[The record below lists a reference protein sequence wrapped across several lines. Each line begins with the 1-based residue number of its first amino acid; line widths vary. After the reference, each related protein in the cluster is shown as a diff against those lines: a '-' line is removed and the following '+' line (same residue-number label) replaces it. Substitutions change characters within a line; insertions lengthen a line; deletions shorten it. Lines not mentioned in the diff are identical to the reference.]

1 MKARKVKKPGCF
13 AAETGASRLM
23 SVSFVSVHARRA
35 YGSDGACARRLSR
48 LAAPPRLRLERLEQ
62 ASDEKSEMLLKLA
75 QSQASA
81 PCPLIGG
88 RRLRPSQRRF
98 AGKTLGTR
106 LRGCVP
112 KSPAGAGEKRAPS
125 GHNRHR
131 RLATRRWG
139 AKRGRTTAVVLPQP
153 VENSGGIGGRQPS
166 DFHSGSGGVYVGFV
180 GFGGLAQHGFPY
192 MLYLPAIRRR
202 VGKRVSRQKRSPS
215 GEHFDGMRGGG
226 YGGCPS
232 RV

>member
-62 ASDEKSEMLLKLA
+62 AGDEKSEMLLKLA

-112 KSPAGAGEKRAPS
+112 KSPAGAGEKRSPS
-125 GHNRHR
+125 GHNRSDTQVGR
-131 RLATRRWG
+131 KTR
-139 AKRGRTTAVVLPQP
+139 K
-153 VENSGGIGGRQPS
+153 
-166 DFHSGSGGVYVGFV
+166 D
-180 GFGGLAQHGFPY
+180 
-192 MLYLPAIRRR
+192 
-202 VGKRVSRQKRSPS
+202 
-215 GEHFDGMRGGG
+215 